1 MGSQDGTDKDI
12 IVFKGLSMA
21 ALVCLALITQ
31 YHRLSGLCTA
41 EIYCSRFWRIHVSDQ
56 GAILVG

>member
-21 ALVCLALITQ
+21 ALVFLALITK